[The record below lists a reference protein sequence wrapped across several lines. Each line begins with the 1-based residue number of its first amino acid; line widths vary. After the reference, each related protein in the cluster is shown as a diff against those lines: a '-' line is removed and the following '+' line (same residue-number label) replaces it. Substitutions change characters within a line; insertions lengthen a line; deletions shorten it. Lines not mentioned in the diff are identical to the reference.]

1 MYHPILNKRFREKL
15 MSEEQPIFK
24 VTDRRLFNP
33 DGTPR
38 EIEREETAK
47 PEAAAAETKQAAPA
61 SAATT
66 SQAGDASREDTSPAQ
81 ESAPA
86 QTTSPGKGA
95 GSSIEAATAA
105 EGSTDSGASGQFA
118 EDDYAES
125 QIPGVDDPASFIN
138 FLMSIASNAAAAL
151 GMMEHPVT
159 GERRVDPELAKHWI
173 DVLGM
178 LHQKTQ
184 GNLNPQEQQIFE
196 GLLAD
201 LRLQYVSLSS
211 VRQPKNPR
219 GFTGSDITGG
229 R

>member
-1 MYHPILNKRFREKL
+1 
-15 MSEEQPIFK
+15 MSEEQPVFK

-38 EIEREETAK
+38 EIERTEETKTETAT
-47 PEAAAAETKQAAPA
+47 AETKQAAPA
-61 SAATT
+61 SE
-66 SQAGDASREDTSPAQ
+66 QGDASARQAAGAARGDVQ
-81 ESAPA
+81 SAPAAAPPPSA
-86 QTTSPGKGA
+86 QTTSSGGSASGITEAAGA
-95 GSSIEAATAA
+95 GHEREETIE
-105 EGSTDSGASGQFA
+105 QFP

-125 QIPGVDDPASFIN
+125 QIPGADDPASFIN
-138 FLMSIASNAAAAL
+138 FLMSIASNAAASL

-159 GERRVDPELAKHWI
+159 GERRVDPELARHWI

-178 LHQKTQ
+178 LQQKTR
-184 GNLNPQEQQIFE
+184 GNLDSQERQIFE

-201 LRLQYVSLSS
+201 LRMQYVSLTSA
-211 VRQPKNPR
+211 RQPKAPR